1 MRILWQS
8 AAPWA
13 RLSFANQTSLFAP
26 RLKALGHE
34 VHILACTGLD
44 SGSLE
49 WSGIPVY
56 PHGDNPTTVQAHCR
70 LFDIDLIIS
79 LWTITQTATFDAS
92 PPWCPWLPISADGTL
107 PQLIKDALAG
117 AYLPIVLNQTSLAM
131 CQAAGLNCAL
141 VPHGVNTRLFAP
153 LSKTAARRAMG
164 LPRGAFIVG
173 MVASNVGPKSP
184 ARKAFEEHIA
194 AFSQFHAKYPDS
206 ILYLHTMLNGSTDI
220 DKVLRQYDLHPCS
233 VRYPDQ
239 YLESVGFSDQHM
251 ARLYN
256 AFDVLL
262 SVSMAEGFC
271 IPLIE
276 AQACGVPVITGE
288 WGATGELLF
297 AGWPVSRQEA
307 EILSIGSGGHWY
319 RPQVDAIA
327 DRLDQAYL
335 TLRTKR
341 QGRALRE
348 QARAGSLQFDSDT
361 IANKYWKPLLDDIE
375 DQLRRKH

>member
-13 RLSFANQTSLFAP
+13 RVSFANQTSLFAP
-26 RLKALGHE
+26 RLKTLGHE
-34 VHILACTGLD
+34 VHILACYGLD

-49 WSGIPVY
+49 WRGIPVY
-56 PHGDNPTTVQAHCR
+56 SHGDIPTTVRDHCR
-70 LFDIDLIIS
+70 VFDIDLIIS
-79 LWTITQTATFDAS
+79 LWTITQTATFEAS
-92 PPWCPWLPISADGTL
+92 PPWCPWLPICADGTL
-107 PQLIKDALAG
+107 PPLIKDAIAG
-117 AYLPIVLNQTSLAM
+117 AYLPIVLNQTSFAM
-131 CQAAGLNCAL
+131 CQAAGLRCAL
-141 VPHGVNTRLFAP
+141 VPLGVDTRLFTP
-153 LSKTAARRAMG
+153 LSKTEARRAVG
-164 LPRGAFIVG
+164 LPRGAFIAG

-194 AFSQFHAKYPDS
+194 AFARFRAKYPDS

-220 DKVLRQYDLHPCS
+220 QNVLRQHDLDPGA

-256 AFDVLL
+256 TFDVLL

-271 IPLIE
+271 VPLIE

-297 AGWPVSRQEA
+297 AGWPVLRREA
-307 EILSIGSGGHWY
+307 EILSLRSGGHWY
-319 RPQVDAIA
+319 RPRVEAIA
-327 DRLDQAYL
+327 DRLEQAYL

-341 QGRALRE
+341 CAEALRE

-361 IANKYWKPLLDDIE
+361 ITDKCWKPILDEIE
-375 DQLRRKH
+375 EQLTHV